1 MVLEAASP
9 QQRPEASIESNGRQ
23 GSARLKAHHDITPRQ
38 PWCCPSKKFPDPSI
52 ESHISTYRKPLGQG
66 YPQSQARMSA
76 NGQSDQVTKTQHP
89 DQFFQAIGNKVED
102 LAPATNGADTSDD
115 RPPVEEIESLCMNC
129 GKNGITRLLLT
140 VIPYFREV
148 VIMSFACE
156 HCGLQNNEIQAAGT
170 VQPKGT
176 HYELRLTHLDDFQRQ
191 VVKSDTATVKFIE
204 LDLEIPAGRGQLTN
218 VEGLLMTVVDDLELG
233 QEARKEQSPEV
244 YPKIAEIIA
253 KGRAMLLGDA
263 FPFRVFVDDPAG
275 NSFIAPDLKD
285 GVGKWEK
292 REFLRTP
299 EQNAAL
305 GLADSAADPDA
316 AVSTQALT
324 ADGEIIPDEVY
335 SFPATC
341 PGCMHPCTT
350 HMKMVDIPHFK
361 QVVIMSTV
369 CDACGYRSNDVK
381 TGGEIP
387 EQGEKIILKVE
398 DATDLARDILKS
410 ETCALQCP
418 ELRLEV
424 NPGTLGGRFTTVEG
438 LLTQV
443 RNDLHSQIFE
453 ANAHG
458 GDSLASD
465 QRAQWDDF
473 FGGLDAAI
481 KGDKIFTVILTDP
494 FASSFVQP
502 LVDPPAPDPKIQRE
516 KYDRTEEEEEELGLK
531 DMKVENYEEPKKE
544 GEAEPKV

>member
-1 MVLEAASP
+1 
-9 QQRPEASIESNGRQ
+9 
-23 GSARLKAHHDITPRQ
+23 
-38 PWCCPSKKFPDPSI
+38 
-52 ESHISTYRKPLGQG
+52 
-66 YPQSQARMSA
+66 
-76 NGQSDQVTKTQHP
+76 
-89 DQFFQAIGNKVED
+89 
-102 LAPATNGADTSDD
+102 
-115 RPPVEEIESLCMNC
+115 
-129 GKNGITRLLLT
+129 
-140 VIPYFREV
+140 
-148 VIMSFACE
+148 MSFSCE
-156 HCGLQNNEIQAAGT
+156 HCNTQNNEIQAAGT

-176 HYELRLTHLDDFQRQ
+176 HYELRLTVPDDFQRQ

-218 VEGLLMTVVDDLELG
+218 VEGLLSTVVDDLELG
-233 QEARKEQSPEV
+233 QEARKEQQPEV
-244 YPKIAEIIA
+244 HTKVAEIIA
-253 KGRAMLLGDA
+253 RGRAMLQGGA
-263 FPFRVFVDDPAG
+263 FPFRVYVDDPAG

-292 REFLRTP
+292 REFIRTA
-299 EQNAAL
+299 EQNASL
-305 GLADSAADPDA
+305 GLGDSAGIIDESA
-316 AVSTQALT
+316 ATTTQGLT
-324 ADGEIIPDEVY
+324 ADGDIIPNEVY

-387 EQGEKIILKVE
+387 EKGEKITLTVDDE
-398 DATDLARDILKS
+398 VDLARDILKS
-410 ETCALQCP
+410 ETCALHCP
-418 ELRLEV
+418 ELSLEV

-453 ANAHG
+453 AGGG

-465 QRAQWDDF
+465 QRTQWDTF
-473 FGGLDAAI
+473 FGNLDQAI
-481 KGDKIFTVILTDP
+481 SGDRPFTVILTDP

-502 LVDPPAPDPKIQRE
+502 LVDPPAPDPKIKRE
-516 KYDRTEEEEEELGLK
+516 MYERTEEEEEELGLK
-531 DMKVENYEEPKKE
+531 DMKTEGYEQDAPAQTN
-544 GEAEPKV
+544 GVH